1 VKCRELMRSD
11 VHVCF
16 AEETVE
22 RAARI
27 MRNQEIGFLPI
38 VDSLKRLVGVVTDRD
53 LVTRVVA
60 DGLPGGTLVG
70 EIMSDSLL
78 VTVGPE
84 DDVVIAES
92 RMAREKKSRVVVVD
106 EGSRYVMG
114 VISLSDVSQA
124 EAAVQGGRVLQQIT
138 RRESFGRQPT

>member
-16 AEETVE
+16 AEETVA

-38 VDSLKRLVGVVTDRD
+38 VDSLKRLIGVVTDRD

-60 DGLPGGTLVG
+60 DGMPASTKVG
-70 EIMSDSLL
+70 EIMTDTLL
-78 VTVGPE
+78 VTVGPN
-84 DDVVIAES
+84 DDITIAES

-106 EGSRYVMG
+106 EVSRFVLG
-114 VISLSDVSQA
+114 VISLSDVSQS

-138 RRESFGRQPT
+138 RRESFGHQPT

>member
-1 VKCRELMRSD
+1 MKCRELMRSD

-53 LVTRVVA
+53 LVTRVLA
-60 DGLPGGTLVG
+60 DGMSATTKVG
-70 EIMSDSLL
+70 EVMSDTVL

-84 DDVVIAES
+84 DDVSIAES

-106 EGSRYVMG
+106 EISRFVMG
-114 VISLSDVSQA
+114 VISLSDVSQSDT
-124 EAAVQGGRVLQQIT
+124 AVQGGRILQQIT
-138 RRESFGRQPT
+138 RRESFGHQPT

>member
-1 VKCRELMRSD
+1 MKCRELMRSD

-16 AEETVE
+16 AEESVE

-53 LVTRVVA
+53 LVTRVLA
-60 DGLPGGTLVG
+60 DGLAGTTPVG
-70 EIMSDSLL
+70 DVMSDTLL

-84 DDVVIAES
+84 DDMTIAES
-92 RMAREKKSRVVVVD
+92 RMAREKKSRIVVVD
-106 EGSRYVMG
+106 EISRFVMG
-114 VISLSDVSQA
+114 VISLSDVSQS
-124 EAAVQGGRVLQQIT
+124 EDAVQGGRVLQQIT
-138 RRESFGRQPT
+138 RRESFGHQPT